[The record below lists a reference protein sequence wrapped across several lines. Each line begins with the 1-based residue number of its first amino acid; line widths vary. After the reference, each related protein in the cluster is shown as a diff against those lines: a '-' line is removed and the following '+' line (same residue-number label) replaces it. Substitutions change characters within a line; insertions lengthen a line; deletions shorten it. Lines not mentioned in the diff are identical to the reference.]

1 MTRQYRIQ
9 KVTGEPD
16 WDKIEKAPL
25 DQRLW
30 RPCEA
35 ISAYAQLAYD
45 EIRLYVHLHA
55 KEAQIRA
62 ENSGVLD
69 QPCQDS
75 CLEFFLSAAECD
87 ARYLNIELNPN
98 LCLYFG
104 FGTGRVD
111 RMRLLLPGGGKTL
124 NACCERTAT
133 GWDVAY
139 ELPFKLLQLDAA
151 CAAIWKIEPWKQRS
165 FHQRASRRV
174 AFRILPLERDVG
186 ICQRRTGGK
195 RPPRIAAAFSGL
207 GRLCLHISQKNR
219 LLSRDSG
226 GFALNQSMQR
236 RFDRCCG
243 SVLFLQQMIY

>member
-16 WDKIEKAPL
+16 WDKIEKAPI

-45 EIRLYVHLHA
+45 ESRLYVHLHA
-55 KEAQIRA
+55 EEAQIRA

-98 LCLYFG
+98 LCL
-104 FGTGRVD
+104 
-111 RMRLLLPGGGKTL
+111 
-124 NACCERTAT
+124 
-133 GWDVAY
+133 
-139 ELPFKLLQLDAA
+139 
-151 CAAIWKIEPWKQRS
+151 
-165 FHQRASRRV
+165 
-174 AFRILPLERDVG
+174 
-186 ICQRRTGGK
+186 
-195 RPPRIAAAFSGL
+195 
-207 GRLCLHISQKNR
+207 
-219 LLSRDSG
+219 
-226 GFALNQSMQR
+226 
-236 RFDRCCG
+236 
-243 SVLFLQQMIY
+243 